1 MKSNKQTT
9 TTTFKKFNVE
19 NILHILHTNFFKLKQ
34 NNYSNQKQI
43 NSDIIIMINS
53 KNKLKSLDWQ

>member
-43 NSDIIIMINS
+43 NSDINDNS